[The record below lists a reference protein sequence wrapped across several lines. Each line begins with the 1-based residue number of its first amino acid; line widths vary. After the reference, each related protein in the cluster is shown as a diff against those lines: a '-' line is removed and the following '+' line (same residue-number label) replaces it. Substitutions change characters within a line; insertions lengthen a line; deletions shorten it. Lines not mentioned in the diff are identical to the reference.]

1 MNLILPF
8 LFFAGAS
15 IASTSYD
22 DNVRIF
28 NNFDPA
34 LPDIQEI
41 PEPVRIP
48 HNNQSGRWV
57 TMLRAVWAHQFNWF
71 SIGNMGKAVDI
82 YSRGTGDLM
91 ATLRDRDVL
100 TTVPAVNAWHPNRV
114 VLASG
119 MANGKM
125 VIWR

>member
-1 MNLILPF
+1 MIV
-8 LFFAGAS
+8 GAS

-34 LPDIQEI
+34 FPDIKEI

-57 TMLRAVWAHQFNWF
+57 TMLRAVWAPQFNWF
-71 SIGNMGKAVDI
+71 LIGNMDKSVDI

-91 ATLRDRDVL
+91 ANLRDRNVL

-114 VLASG
+114 LLASG

>member
-1 MNLILPF
+1 
-8 LFFAGAS
+8 
-15 IASTSYD
+15 
-22 DNVRIF
+22 
-28 NNFDPA
+28 
-34 LPDIQEI
+34 
-41 PEPVRIP
+41 
-48 HNNQSGRWV
+48 
-57 TMLRAVWAHQFNWF
+57 
-71 SIGNMGKAVDI
+71 MGKAVDI

-91 ATLRDRDVL
+91 ATLSDRHVL